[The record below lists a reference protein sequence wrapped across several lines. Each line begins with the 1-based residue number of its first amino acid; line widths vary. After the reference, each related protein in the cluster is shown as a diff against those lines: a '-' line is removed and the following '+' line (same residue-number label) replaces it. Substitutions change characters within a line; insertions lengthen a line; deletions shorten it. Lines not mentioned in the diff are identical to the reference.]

1 MLVIW
6 KKKTRPTNG
15 QGDSRSR
22 IYLKNY
28 NDLALAIFLHL
39 VGSHKSTLIVK
50 VTVMMMMM
58 TMTMMMM
65 KEWQV

>member
-1 MLVIW
+1 ME
-6 KKKTRPTNG
+6 KKTRPTYG

-28 NDLALAIFLHL
+28 NDLALAIFLYL
-39 VGSHKSTLIVK
+39 LGSHKSTLILK
-50 VTVMMMMM
+50 VTVMMM